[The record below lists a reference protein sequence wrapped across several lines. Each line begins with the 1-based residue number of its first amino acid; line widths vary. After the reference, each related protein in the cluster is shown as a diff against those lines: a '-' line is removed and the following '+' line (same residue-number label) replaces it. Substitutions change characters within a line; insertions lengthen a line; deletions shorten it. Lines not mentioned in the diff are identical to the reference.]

1 MSKGSV
7 KQHYRTTIKITR
19 LIGGGTMSELNES
32 VNEFVSDVNTVMP
45 IEGEASVEANRAG
58 LCVSLFFR
66 CKDFD
71 EMREVE
77 KKFKEHG
84 WRVS

>member
-7 KQHYRTTIKITR
+7 SQHFSTTLKITR
-19 LIGGGTMSELNES
+19 LIGGGSMSELNKS
-32 VNEFVSDVNTVMP
+32 VEEFVSDANAVIP
-45 IEGEASVEANRAG
+45 IESEPSVESNRAG

-71 EMREVE
+71 EMNTVE

-84 WRVS
+84 WRTR

>member
-7 KQHYRTTIKITR
+7 KQHYRTTLKITR
-19 LIGGGTMSELNES
+19 LIGGGPMSELNES
-32 VNEFVSDVNTVMP
+32 VNEFVSDANAVIPM
-45 IEGEASVEANRAG
+45 EGETCVEANRAG
-58 LCVSLFFR
+58 LCVSLFLR

-77 KKFKEHG
+77 RKFKEHG

>member
-7 KQHYRTTIKITR
+7 NQHFSTTLKITR
-19 LIGGGTMSELNES
+19 LIGGGSMSELNKS
-32 VNEFVSDVNTVMP
+32 VEEFVSDANTVIP
-45 IEGEASVEANRAG
+45 IESEACVEANRAG
-58 LCVSLFFR
+58 LCVSLFLR

-71 EMREVE
+71 EMSAVK

-84 WRVS
+84 WRV